1 MQTPSPPTV
10 ALNATLP
17 ATYALSLLSLMLER
31 GQPEADVLAS
41 TQLSREQLQ
50 DQRAQIGA
58 WQYAVL
64 LGNAMKL
71 DGDHSLAYELGLRS
85 QVTKHGFVG
94 FGLISCATLRE
105 AIEFSE
111 RYFRARVPA
120 FTNVLSVVGDEVVIE
135 LRETIP
141 LGPQRDFVMDLV
153 VVELCSLFAKV
164 LGMDPA
170 VSGWLSEIGVP
181 HAEPAAYA
189 RYRDRLPRFHFHQ
202 KAVEIRFPAR
212 LLDEPIATA
221 DPVSVQLAIERCEQE
236 ISRQEA
242 ASGTRGLVLQ
252 HLVCRDGRYP
262 DVGDVAA
269 ALHLSERTLKR
280 RLQDEGTSFQALLDR
295 IRQRDAQQLLANPAL
310 AIKQVAEA
318 VGYSDP
324 ANFARAF
331 AKWTGLSPREWRTQG
346 GGRIGFVASGKNAG
360 AIPGPN

>member
-1 MQTPSPPTV
+1 MPQFTP
-10 ALNATLP
+10 LP
-17 ATYALSLLSLMLER
+17 ASYALSLLALMIER
-31 GQPEADVLAS
+31 GHRDSDVLAGS
-41 TQLSREQLQ
+41 QLTREQLQ

-64 LGNAMKL
+64 LANARRL
-71 DGDHSLAYELGLRS
+71 DADHGLAYELGLRS

-120 FTNVLSVVGDEVVIE
+120 FTNSMSVSGGQVVIE
-135 LRETIP
+135 LHETLP
-141 LGPQRDFVMDLV
+141 LGPFRDFIMDLV

-164 LGMDPA
+164 LGLDPG

-189 RYRDRLPRFHFHQ
+189 RYRDRLPPFHFGQ
-202 KAVEIRFPAR
+202 KAVEIRFPASM
-212 LLDEPIATA
+212 LDEPIATA

-236 ISRQEA
+236 MTRQAE
-242 ASGTRGLVLQ
+242 ASGTRGQVLQ
-252 HLVCRDGRYP
+252 RLVCRGGRYP
-262 DVGDVAA
+262 EVSDMAQA
-269 ALHLSERTLKR
+269 MHTSERTLKR
-280 RLQDEGTSFQALLDR
+280 RLQDEGTSFQALLDEV
-295 IRQRDAQQLLANPAL
+295 RQRDAMRLLGNPKL

-331 AKWTGLSPREWRTQG
+331 GKWTGCSPKAWRERFAAG
-346 GGRIGFVASGKNAG
+346 SGAP
-360 AIPGPN
+360 ADVPPDTPPDTPPGPN

>member
-1 MQTPSPPTV
+1 MRTPQSL
-10 ALNATLP
+10 AAAKLP
-17 ATYALSLLSLMLER
+17 ATYALSLLALMEER
-31 GQPEADVLAS
+31 GHTADALLAGS
-41 TQLSREQLQ
+41 QLTREQLQ

-71 DGDHSLAYELGLRS
+71 DGDHGLAYELGLRS

-120 FTNVLSVVGDEVVIE
+120 FTNVLSVEGDQVVIE

-153 VVELCSLFAKV
+153 VVELCSLFSKV
-164 LGMDPA
+164 MGMEPA
-170 VSGWLSEIGVP
+170 SSGWVSEIRVP
-181 HAEPAAYA
+181 HAEPPAYAAY
-189 RYRDRLPRFHFHQ
+189 RHRLPTFHFNQ

-221 DPVSVQLAIERCEQE
+221 DPVSVQLAIERCEQD

-262 DVGDVAA
+262 EVGEVAD
-269 ALHLSERTLKR
+269 ALHVSERTLKR
-280 RLQDEGTSFQALLDR
+280 RLQDEGTSFQALLDQV
-295 IRQRDAQQLLANPAL
+295 RQRDAQQLLANPAL

-331 AKWTGLSPREWRTQG
+331 AKWTGLSPREWRQQG
-346 GGRIGFVASGKNAG
+346 KG
-360 AIPGPN
+360 